1 MFPFIFALAFFCVC
15 VSDIRSVWPKGNTS
29 NTDSDLHSRLL
40 DSALTADLSRNVL
53 FGRDDLVHI
62 CA

>member
-1 MFPFIFALAFFCVC
+1 MFPLLLLFLC